1 MRSKT
6 ERPTGP
12 MMMVMMFVVAL
23 VAASCGGGDA
33 VADEDWHALLVEDGL
48 TSSQADC
55 VIADLAEI
63 GLSPGDITDEAL
75 GDDEVPEAAVDVL
88 FDCIMGRDASSLLDG
103 VDVPDTEIDLG
114 EIGGDVDLAQVQSD
128 FARFADDT
136 TSGAYGDDASLDALW
151 DECEAGDAR
160 SCDQLFWS
168 SPIGSTYEAFG
179 MTCGGRFEGSMQ
191 SCVSRVG

>member
-23 VAASCGGGDA
+23 VAASCGGDST

-48 TSSQADC
+48 TSTQADC

-63 GLSPGDITDEAL
+63 GLTPGDITDEAL
-75 GDDEVPEAAVDVL
+75 GDDEVPEEAVDVMVG
-88 FDCIMGRDASSLLDG
+88 CIMGRDASSLLDG
-103 VDVPDTEIDLG
+103 VDVSDVDIDLG
-114 EIGGDVDLAQVQSD
+114 EPGGDVDLAAIQSD

-151 DECEAGDAR
+151 DECEAGDAG
-160 SCDQLFWS
+160 SCDDLFWS
-168 SPIGSTYEAFG
+168 SPLGSTYEAFG
-179 MTCGGRFEGSMQ
+179 MTCGGRFEGSMR
-191 SCVSRVG
+191 SCVSQAG